1 MNKITAVIIEDEIPA
16 ARRLNNTLN
25 ELRPEWQI
33 TVLPG
38 SVKKSVEWFAENPHP
53 DLVFLDIQ
61 LTDGISFTFIEQ
73 AQPES
78 TIIFTTAY
86 DEYAI
91 RAFTVNSIDYLLKPI
106 DNIRLEEAIVK
117 FEHLTTKYLNQGQKP
132 IDLME
137 ILQNIT
143 QPGKKYRTRFLISG
157 DDKLFTLQVEDIAYF
172 YSENKVTFAVTKQN
186 RGIPQ
191 YSLHSV
197 GAKLF
202 EAIGLP
208 WFLFLFYISLP
219 FLLGDDRF
227 PDKLQSAADPD
238 SAIPE
243 TPDSQLPVC
252 TDRLSVLRIRFV
264 HHLFAWF
271 PYGFSGKHFNLPVL
285 HALLFMHIGRIHLH
299 ALYPAERKR
308 AGNRTSSF

>member
-1 MNKITAVIIEDEIPA
+1 MVC
-16 ARRLNNTLN
+16 
-25 ELRPEWQI
+25 
-33 TVLPG
+33 G
-38 SVKKSVEWFAENPHP
+38 KSPS

-157 DDKLFTLQVEDIAYF
+157 DDKLFPYKWKTLLIFIQKI
-172 YSENKVTFAVTKQN
+172 K
-186 RGIPQ
+186 
-191 YSLHSV
+191 
-197 GAKLF
+197 
-202 EAIGLP
+202 
-208 WFLFLFYISLP
+208 
-219 FLLGDDRF
+219 
-227 PDKLQSAADPD
+227 
-238 SAIPE
+238 
-243 TPDSQLPVC
+243 
-252 TDRLSVLRIRFV
+252 
-264 HHLFAWF
+264 
-271 PYGFSGKHFNLPVL
+271 
-285 HALLFMHIGRIHLH
+285 
-299 ALYPAERKR
+299 
-308 AGNRTSSF
+308 

>member
-186 RGIPQ
+186 REFIIDL
-191 YSLHSV
+191 SL
-197 GAKLF
+197 
-202 EAIGLP
+202 
-208 WFLFLFYISLP
+208 
-219 FLLGDDRF
+219 
-227 PDKLQSAADPD
+227 DKLMEQLDPD
-238 SAIPE
+238 VFFRSNRQTVVSINAIVKVE
-243 TPDSQLPVC
+243 SYFL
-252 TDRLSVLRIRFV
+252 
-264 HHLFAWF
+264 
-271 PYGFSGKHFNLPVL
+271 GKAIL
-285 HALLFMHIGRIHLH
+285 HVKPPFKDKIIV
-299 ALYPAERKR
+299 
-308 AGNRTSSF
+308 SSDKIAPLKLWLNY

>member
-91 RAFTVNSIDYLLKPI
+91 R
-106 DNIRLEEAIVK
+106 
-117 FEHLTTKYLNQGQKP
+117 H
-132 IDLME
+132 
-137 ILQNIT
+137 
-143 QPGKKYRTRFLISG
+143 
-157 DDKLFTLQVEDIAYF
+157 
-172 YSENKVTFAVTKQN
+172 
-186 RGIPQ
+186 
-191 YSLHSV
+191 
-197 GAKLF
+197 
-202 EAIGLP
+202 
-208 WFLFLFYISLP
+208 
-219 FLLGDDRF
+219 
-227 PDKLQSAADPD
+227 LQSTVSIIYLSRLITSDWKK
-238 SAIPE
+238 
-243 TPDSQLPVC
+243 QL
-252 TDRLSVLRIRFV
+252 
-264 HHLFAWF
+264 
-271 PYGFSGKHFNLPVL
+271 
-285 HALLFMHIGRIHLH
+285 
-299 ALYPAERKR
+299 
-308 AGNRTSSF
+308 

>member
-186 RGIPQ
+186 REFIIDL
-191 YSLHSV
+191 SL
-197 GAKLF
+197 
-202 EAIGLP
+202 
-208 WFLFLFYISLP
+208 
-219 FLLGDDRF
+219 
-227 PDKLQSAADPD
+227 DKLMEQLDPD
-238 SAIPE
+238 VFFRSNRQTVVSINAIVKGE
-243 TPDSQLPVC
+243 SYFL
-252 TDRLSVLRIRFV
+252 
-264 HHLFAWF
+264 
-271 PYGFSGKHFNLPVL
+271 GKAIL
-285 HALLFMHIGRIHLH
+285 HVKPPFKDKIIVSRDKIAPLKLWLN
-299 ALYPAERKR
+299 Y
-308 AGNRTSSF
+308 

>member
-117 FEHLTTKYLNQGQKP
+117 FEHLTTKYLN
-132 IDLME
+132 
-137 ILQNIT
+137 
-143 QPGKKYRTRFLISG
+143 
-157 DDKLFTLQVEDIAYF
+157 
-172 YSENKVTFAVTKQN
+172 
-186 RGIPQ
+186 
-191 YSLHSV
+191 
-197 GAKLF
+197 
-202 EAIGLP
+202 
-208 WFLFLFYISLP
+208 
-219 FLLGDDRF
+219 
-227 PDKLQSAADPD
+227 
-238 SAIPE
+238 
-243 TPDSQLPVC
+243 
-252 TDRLSVLRIRFV
+252 
-264 HHLFAWF
+264 
-271 PYGFSGKHFNLPVL
+271 
-285 HALLFMHIGRIHLH
+285 
-299 ALYPAERKR
+299 
-308 AGNRTSSF
+308 